1 MNQRKAHT
9 SPSSPSPTL
18 TAAAWIANAGLL
30 LVLAG
35 TAIPL
40 FSHTM
45 FLTAR
50 WIFSAGAL
58 LAFAGKLTGRLAA
71 PADPAEPVRL
81 TRMKRLEVWSA
92 VMFVVAAVFM
102 YLRNVGPTDWI
113 AFTLAGGA
121 LTCYTSLM
129 IPRLKAKQ

>member
-1 MNQRKAHT
+1 MNHRKAQ
-9 SPSSPSPTL
+9 SASTL
-18 TAAAWIANAGLL
+18 TMAAWIANIGLL

-45 FLTAR
+45 FLTTR
-50 WIFSAGAL
+50 WIFSAGAI
-58 LAFAGKLTGRLAA
+58 LAFAGKLWGRIAA
-71 PADPAEPVRL
+71 PADASEPVRL
-81 TRMKRLEVWSA
+81 TRMRRLEVWSA
-92 VMFVVAAVFM
+92 LMFVVAAVFM
-102 YLRNVGPTDWI
+102 FLRNVGPTDWI

-129 IPRLKAKQ
+129 IPRLNAKR

>member
-1 MNQRKAHT
+1 MNRSNDQK
-9 SPSSPSPTL
+9 SSTL
-18 TAAAWIANAGLL
+18 TLAAWIANIGLL
-30 LVLAG
+30 LVLTG

-58 LAFAGKLTGRLAA
+58 LALAGKLTGRLAA

-81 TRMKRLEVWSA
+81 TRMKRLEVWSSL
-92 VMFVVAAVFM
+92 MFVVAAVFM
-102 YLRNVGPTDWI
+102 FLRNVGPTDWI